1 MWRTI
6 VLLAALSVALNV
18 AAGNDCDVTEEPWS
32 NALDMCSCKN
42 IVDCQLSFDL
52 AIACN
57 LQGCKVPRAACKVP
71 NF

>member
-1 MWRTI
+1 MRRII

-42 IVDCQLSFDL
+42 VVDCQLSFL
-52 AIACN
+52 NI
-57 LQGCKVPRAACKVP
+57 GTIACKVP
-71 NF
+71 KI